1 LSYIRTAL
9 SFYLPE
15 RTGFPIYHGGMAGR
29 TGTTVVMVLGSDY
42 NARRVG
48 RKYVPVICI
57 PAGPDSLLYSP
68 DKWLG
73 RESAPIGLRPCLS

>member
-1 LSYIRTAL
+1 
-9 SFYLPE
+9 
-15 RTGFPIYHGGMAGR
+15 
-29 TGTTVVMVLGSDY
+29 MVLGSDY